1 MPNIS
6 INTKLAVELKN
17 KGMSWQK
24 IGKRLSELDRPAI
37 TYQALSVY
45 KAVIKEYEMRN
56 GKWVIKWT
64 QN

>member
-1 MPNIS
+1 MPNVS